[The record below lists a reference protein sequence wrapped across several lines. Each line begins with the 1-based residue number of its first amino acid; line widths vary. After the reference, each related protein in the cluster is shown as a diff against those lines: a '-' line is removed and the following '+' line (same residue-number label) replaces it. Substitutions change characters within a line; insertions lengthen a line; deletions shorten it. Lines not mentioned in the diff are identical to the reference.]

1 MAAWQNS
8 LDGEYAKKFKRGYRE
23 TFKVGDK
30 VRVAKSENLVGKPK
44 EWKGRF
50 VEMGIVKVQMLGDFY
65 SVKMASGKL
74 VMKRHFTLKLALNSW

>member
-8 LDGEYAKKFKRGYRE
+8 PYGEYVKKFKRGYRE
-23 TFKVGDK
+23 TFKVRDK

-50 VEMGIVKVQMLGDFY
+50 VEMGVVKAQMPRDSYIV
-65 SVKMASGKL
+65 
-74 VMKRHFTLKLALNSW
+74 